1 MGAQNV
7 VRLAERRIQTDAQWL
22 HERQRAD
29 AFFIPACALIIATVN
44 RDPEAVEA
52 NLRKL
57 RAVAEREFGIS
68 GGPA

>member
-7 VRLAERRIQTDAQWL
+7 VSLAERRIRTDAQWL

-29 AFFIPACALIIATVN
+29 AFFIPACALLIATSK

-57 RAVAEREFGIS
+57 RAVAEKEFGLS
-68 GGPA
+68 RGPA